1 VGVLVGVVGSAV
13 TDADAVGTDLDGASS
28 EAVGRGDEISEI
40 WAIPSMSTLGLG
52 SSLHPTT
59 VPTTIAIGSTAY
71 RRMPIAGYITDEVW
85 QSPDALITQSR
96 SLA

>member
-1 VGVLVGVVGSAV
+1 
-13 TDADAVGTDLDGASS
+13 
-28 EAVGRGDEISEI
+28 
-40 WAIPSMSTLGLG
+40 LG